1 MASPTTAEVLSAI
14 ARSGVL
20 ILICGV
26 VSYLSG
32 RMHQEA
38 QQFRR
43 LVSLVSSSGD
53 AFIGETPEGIVT
65 DWNAGAEKLYGYTS
79 SEMVGTSIFR
89 LIPPELHEEKR
100 QLLRKLVTGEVVERI
115 ETERITRDGTHIK
128 VSLSSSPIRN
138 IEGEITGIS
147 DITHDVTERQ
157 QFQAETL
164 RAKERWEL
172 TFNAV
177 PDLIAII
184 DDTFHIVQVNSAMAN
199 RLGVSP
205 EDAVGMTCYEVVHHT
220 PSPPP
225 ICPHRLLLQ
234 DHQSHSTDLHEDHLH
249 GDFFLTVSPIQDPSG
264 AVAGSVHILRDIS
277 ERRRTESLV
286 RESEKKFREI
296 FNSANDAIHLN
307 ELREDG
313 RPGQF
318 FDVNEVA
325 CRTVQYSREELL
337 QMSPIDLTTDTY
349 SRPLDQIMEEIG
361 TRGSAI
367 FETEHRGKNGMI
379 VPVEVNSRV
388 VVVQGRRMVLSIIR
402 DLTRRKKIEAALQE
416 SEKKY
421 RTLFENMLEGFAYCR
436 MIYDT
441 EGKPVDWEYLD
452 INRSFGQITG
462 LHDIKGRRVLEA
474 IPDIRELTPEIFDT
488 YGRVATT
495 GISESFEID
504 FKPLKRWLRISV
516 FSPEREYFVAVFED
530 ITEGKRFEMEIMRHE
545 QDLITFSKA
554 LSVANHKLTLLS
566 SITRHD
572 ISNQLTA
579 LMGYLEILDET
590 PRGPAHDEY
599 VQKANTATKRISD
612 MIRFTKEYEGIG
624 VVDPVWQGCRA
635 LVDSAAKDA
644 PLGEIE
650 VKNDLSASL
659 EVYADPLIVK
669 VIYNLLDNAARYG
682 GKITT
687 IRFFTQESDGDLILV
702 CEDNGNGIPSEE
714 KTRIFERGVGKN
726 TGMGLF
732 LSTEILSI
740 TGITLAEIG
749 EPGVGAR
756 FVITVPIGTYR
767 SSD

>member
-1 MASPTTAEVLSAI
+1 
-14 ARSGVL
+14 
-20 ILICGV
+20 
-26 VSYLSG
+26 
-32 RMHQEA
+32 
-38 QQFRR
+38 
-43 LVSLVSSSGD
+43 
-53 AFIGETPEGIVT
+53 
-65 DWNAGAEKLYGYTS
+65 
-79 SEMVGTSIFR
+79 
-89 LIPPELHEEKR
+89 
-100 QLLRKLVTGEVVERI
+100 
-115 ETERITRDGTHIK
+115 
-128 VSLSSSPIRN
+128 
-138 IEGEITGIS
+138 
-147 DITHDVTERQ
+147 
-157 QFQAETL
+157 
-164 RAKERWEL
+164 
-172 TFNAV
+172 
-177 PDLIAII
+177 
-184 DDTFHIVQVNSAMAN
+184 
-199 RLGVSP
+199 
-205 EDAVGMTCYEVVHHT
+205 
-220 PSPPP
+220 
-225 ICPHRLLLQ
+225 
-234 DHQSHSTDLHEDHLH
+234 
-249 GDFFLTVSPIQDPSG
+249 
-264 AVAGSVHILRDIS
+264 
-277 ERRRTESLV
+277 
-286 RESEKKFREI
+286 
-296 FNSANDAIHLN
+296 
-307 ELREDG
+307 
-313 RPGQF
+313 
-318 FDVNEVA
+318 
-325 CRTVQYSREELL
+325 
-337 QMSPIDLTTDTY
+337 MSPIDLTTDTY

-599 VQKANTATKRISD
+599 VQKANIATKRISE

-650 VKNDLSASL
+650 VKNDISASL